1 MRLLTTILCSLWAWN
16 PTSEPVTKLNS
27 LRPILEKAGIERKP
41 KTGQTSSAQL
51 GEAFL
56 TITFANRAQ
65 PQPVLVRFTCGS
77 HQSPQNQKKANLGT
91 GWPSHYSNSTMLTRK
106 LMKMIKPQEKDSCMN
121 EAGESAAAFSITLR
135 TSGRTSQRH
144 RSACTRCFS
153 LGSIIIWKI
162 QCALHRG
169 TQLSLTK
176 PVSASYQ
183 SILKATRGALC
194 SHWAHL

>member
-1 MRLLTTILCSLWAWN
+1 
-16 PTSEPVTKLNS
+16 
-27 LRPILEKAGIERKP
+27 
-41 KTGQTSSAQL
+41 
-51 GEAFL
+51 
-56 TITFANRAQ
+56 
-65 PQPVLVRFTCGS
+65 
-77 HQSPQNQKKANLGT
+77 
-91 GWPSHYSNSTMLTRK
+91 MLTRK

-194 SHWAHL
+194 SHWAHLLRKMQLPIEEVQKQLSDTQALRRPKIRQLKPLSSRQILQ